1 MPDAERLRSVVQPT
15 ETTPVETPPVETP
28 LAETSRSRL
37 RRKRDRGHHDRATV
51 EAILDEALVAHVGV
65 VADGTP
71 LVLPMAY
78 ARLDDQLYLHGAAAN
93 HLLSSAGGTKI
104 CVTVTL
110 LDGVVLARSAFHHSM
125 NYRSVALFGPAVVV
139 TDPDEKRRGLD
150 ALVDHVQPGR
160 SEVARPPTANEL
172 RATTVIRLAITE
184 GSAKVRTGGPNDEP
198 DDLEWP
204 AWAGHIPLTLTPGPP
219 VADEHTPD
227 SLTAPVARDPGRL
240 PR

>member
-1 MPDAERLRSVVQPT
+1 MPDAETPRSVGQPPEARAAEVPLDRT
-15 ETTPVETPPVETP
+15 E
-28 LAETSRSRL
+28 RSRL
-37 RRKRDRGHHDRATV
+37 RRARTRGHHDRTTV

-78 ARLDDQLYLHGAAAN
+78 ARLDDQVYLHGAAAN
-93 HLLSSAGGTKI
+93 HLLSTAEGTEI

-110 LDGVVLARSAFHHSM
+110 LDGLVLARSAFHHSM
-125 NYRSVALFGPAVVV
+125 NYRSVALFGPAAIV
-139 TDPDEKRRGLD
+139 TDPDEKRRSLD

-198 DDLEWP
+198 DDLDWP
-204 AWAGHIPLTLTPGPP
+204 AWAGHIPLTLTPGHP
-219 VADEHTPD
+219 VVDEHTPD
-227 SLTAPVARDPGRL
+227 SLAPPVARDPGRL